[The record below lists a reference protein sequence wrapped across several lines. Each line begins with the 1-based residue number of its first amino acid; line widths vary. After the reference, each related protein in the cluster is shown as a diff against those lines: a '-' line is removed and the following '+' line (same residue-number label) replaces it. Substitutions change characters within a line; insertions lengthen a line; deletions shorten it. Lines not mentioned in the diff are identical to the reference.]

1 MAIANLHE
9 TLLTYTMRKAE
20 IQNEISSLNA
30 QKMLAALEQS
40 DVQSLLNAGKSD
52 LRNQFREMFENSPE
66 LQELY
71 HDYTEIP
78 EFEEEMEK
86 LQAQYQE
93 QLEELSNWETNLD
106 NQITTYSAELEE
118 INAYEESLKNML
130 SSNIQDDFNFGLN

>member
-1 MAIANLHE
+1 MAIADLHE
-9 TLLTYTMRKAE
+9 TLLYYTARKAE

-30 QKMLAALEQS
+30 QKMLAALEQA
-40 DVQSLLNAGKSD
+40 DVQSLLNAGKSN

-71 HDYTEIP
+71 SDYTEIP
-78 EFEEEMEK
+78 EFEEEMEQ
-86 LQAQYQE
+86 LQAQYQQ

-118 INAYEESLKNML
+118 INAYEESLRNML